1 MSSSFPVDEEKSPE
15 ICQRRREFFAG
26 PVEEL
31 PPYDPE
37 GSQAAV
43 AVFWNAKKA
52 AFLV

>member
-1 MSSSFPVDEEKSPE
+1 MSSSFPVD
-15 ICQRRREFFAG
+15 FAG

-37 GSQAAV
+37 GFQAV